1 MLKQRRIA
9 ADQVAAGLFEAE
21 AAIDAALNK
30 TAALTA
36 SIPAARAGA
45 GLSALFGQDA
55 LERLSETIAA
65 LALARRGIVETHKQL
80 AVVKTQIGL
89 GAVTMDGG
97 GGTKP
102 PSIEDAPEAANVQPL
117 RRNNSVAA

>member
-1 MLKQRRIA
+1 MLKQRRMA

-36 SIPAARAGA
+36 TIPAARTGA

-65 LALARRGIVETHKQL
+65 LAQARRGIVETHKQL
-80 AVVKTQIGL
+80 AEVKVQIGL
-89 GAVTMDGG
+89 GAVTMGG
-97 GGTKP
+97 GDGEKP
-102 PSIEDAPEAANVQPL
+102 PENAVAAQAANVRTL
-117 RRNNSVAA
+117 RRGAIAA

>member
-30 TAALTA
+30 TAVLAA
-36 SIPAARAGA
+36 AIPAARAGA

-55 LERLSETIAA
+55 VERLSETIVA
-65 LALARRGIVETHKQL
+65 LTQARRGIVETHKQL
-80 AVVKTQIGL
+80 AVVKVQIGL
-89 GAVTMDGG
+89 GSVVMDGDNG
-97 GGTKP
+97 EKP
-102 PSIEDAPEAANVQPL
+102 PQVAPARPNLATVRNDSAA
-117 RRNNSVAA
+117 A

>member
-1 MLKQRRIA
+1 MLKQRRLA

-30 TAALTA
+30 TAFLAA
-36 SIPAARAGA
+36 VIPAARAGA

-65 LALARRGIVETHKQL
+65 LAQARRGIVETHKEL
-80 AVVKTQIGL
+80 SVVKTQIGL
-89 GAVTMDGG
+89 GSVVMDGDNG
-97 GGTKP
+97 EKP
-102 PSIEDAPEAANVQPL
+102 PQGALVRPNLTPV
-117 RRNNSVAA
+117 RNNSVAA

>member
-1 MLKQRRIA
+1 MLKQRRMA
-9 ADQVAAGLFEAE
+9 HDQVAAGLFDAE

-36 SIPAARAGA
+36 VIPAARAGA

-65 LALARRGIVETHKQL
+65 LAQARRGIVETHKEL

-89 GAVTMDGG
+89 GAVVMGGDDGE
-97 GGTKP
+97 KP
-102 PSIEDAPEAANVQPL
+102 PVNNVTAEAANVRPL
-117 RRNNSVAA
+117 RRASVAA

>member
-30 TAALTA
+30 TAVLAA
-36 SIPAARAGA
+36 AMPAARAGA

-55 LERLSETIAA
+55 VERLSETIAA
-65 LALARRGIVETHKQL
+65 LTQARRGIVETHKQL
-80 AVVKTQIGL
+80 AEVKIQIGL
-89 GAVTMDGG
+89 SGVVMTGDNGQ
-97 GGTKP
+97 KP
-102 PSIEDAPEAANVQPL
+102 PQIAASRPNLSAVQDDAAA
-117 RRNNSVAA
+117 A

>member
-1 MLKQRRIA
+1 MLKQRRMA

-36 SIPAARAGA
+36 TVPVARADA
-45 GLSALFGQDA
+45 GLSAIFCQGA
-55 LERLSETIAA
+55 LERLSDTIAA
-65 LALARRGIVETHKQL
+65 LAQARRGIVEAHKELTVDKIQM
-80 AVVKTQIGL
+80 GL
-89 GAVTMDGG
+89 GAVRLDGG

-102 PSIEDAPEAANVQPL
+102 AHVTAGPTSVEPL
-117 RRNNSVAA
+117 RRYPSVAA

>member
-9 ADQVAAGLFEAE
+9 HDQVAAGLFEAE

-36 SIPAARAGA
+36 VIPAARAGA

-65 LALARRGIVETHKQL
+65 LAQARRGICETHKQL
-80 AVVKTQIGL
+80 AVVKAQIGL
-89 GAVTMDGG
+89 GAVVMTGSNDD
-97 GGTKP
+97 KP
-102 PSIEDAPEAANVQPL
+102 PPSVVAVRANLVAVQ
-117 RRNNSVAA
+117 NDTVAA